1 MVRESNSNIL
11 RAEIKKSLNAL
22 GIVFACL
29 GGLTRLLSFSA
40 LLLAILMSG
49 FSLLA
54 YEIDGTKWIGGKTT
68 FYIDV
73 EGDSIS
79 DITWN
84 AAVKGALADW
94 SGSTQF
100 EFEVVEEYKDPCLID
115 FVNSTDFT
123 DDVCGSEFGEN
134 VLAVTLLSFESQ
146 ELGPPAIVESDIV
159 VNSSR
164 SFDIYNGPLGTSKGG
179 VFAVDYGRVMLH
191 ELGHAIGLGHEE
203 NNQAIMAPR
212 VGDIDRLQ
220 EDDIAGVNHLYSGLS
235 NCDVT
240 PLVFGSMSGA
250 LRAGDCTVSEM
261 TVGGTD
267 ESFIDL
273 YQFEV
278 NEQNVDFDFS
288 VKGGNLDAVLL
299 IATEDLEYLSVDA
312 LSTEDCD
319 SSLSRRLGAGSYFLM
334 VNTYD
339 RQIKEDCSTTG
350 QYLLTSAFTQSEIP
364 ILGTSTSLLGGYSE
378 ATFTG
383 GVSKN
388 DHDSYGNVFDPY
400 DSLDIRA
407 SIEIDKTHI
416 GQTGFILVAAILS
429 DQFLMLDSLG
439 QFIDTGFNPDPFV
452 VHKRKTLEAEE
463 EISIVK
469 DLVPAELG
477 IEEIEVNI
485 VVGYGLDSN
494 SAEVYY
500 HQTPINFIVKK
511 SAPWSL

>member
-1 MVRESNSNIL
+1 ML
-11 RAEIKKSLNAL
+11 LF
-22 GIVFACL
+22 VFPV
-29 GGLTRLLSFSA
+29 S
-40 LLLAILMSG
+40 
-49 FSLLA
+49 A
-54 YEIDGTKWIGGKTT
+54 YEIDGTKWIGGGAT
-68 FYIDV
+68 FYVDI
-73 EGDSIS
+73 EGKSLSEIS
-79 DITWN
+79 WN
-84 AAVKGALADW
+84 FAVMGALQEW
-94 SGSTQF
+94 SEKTIF
-100 EFEVVEEYKDPCLID
+100 EFSVVEERVDPCLND
-115 FVNSTDFT
+115 YLNSINFA
-123 DDVCGSEFGEN
+123 DDLCGEEFGEN
-134 VLAVTLLSFESQ
+134 TLAVALMSYESQ
-146 ELGPPAIVESDIV
+146 VLGPPEIVEGDIV
-159 VNSSR
+159 VNSAR
-164 SFDIYNGPLGTSKGG
+164 QFDIYPGALGTSKAGQ
-179 VFAVDYGRVMLH
+179 FAADFRRVALH
-191 ELGHAIGLGHEE
+191 ELGHVIGLGHEE
-203 NNQAIMAPR
+203 TQPAIMAPR

-452 VHKRKTLEAEE
+452 IHKRKTLEAEE

-477 IEEIEVNI
+477 IKEIEVNI
-485 VVGYGLDSN
+485 VVGYGLDSDP
-494 SAEVYY
+494 SEVYY
-500 HQTPINFIVKK
+500 HSTPINLTIGSSE
-511 SAPWSL
+511 SADP